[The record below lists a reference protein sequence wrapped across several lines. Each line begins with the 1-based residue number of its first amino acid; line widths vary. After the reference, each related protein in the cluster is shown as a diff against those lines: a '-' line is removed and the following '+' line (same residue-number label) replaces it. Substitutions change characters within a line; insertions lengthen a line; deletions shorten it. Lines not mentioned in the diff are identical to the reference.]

1 MPPRKTRNAQKGVLN
16 VDSLSKIPQFE
27 NLLKN
32 GNTTFIY
39 YKRESCGACQR
50 FNPIWGDACKKARRN
65 NRAVVHEH
73 ILPNTSIADVDVD
86 SLPSLIVV
94 GPYTKGS
101 NTPLV
106 FGGPEGSSNAMK
118 TPTNV
123 KDLVEVLNVKEKT
136 PDAIVN
142 SINSIVSPASASPA
156 SASPDSLQADS
167 LATDSLATASP
178 QTASPAS
185 PASSEVEPIV
195 NQNTRQSMVIES
207 IGNSKNMPKKK
218 VNENSNAL
226 GTPRGSVYYPTPQ
239 VAPKILKG
247 GGILSQKLLKSLANI
262 FRRCRTRRTRGTR
275 GKRGTRRNR

>member
-156 SASPDSLQADS
+156 S
-167 LATDSLATASP
+167 LA
-178 QTASPAS
+178 TASPAS
-185 PASSEVEPIV
+185 PASPEVEPIV

-226 GTPRGSVYYPTPQ
+226 GTPKGSVYYPTPQ

-247 GGILSQKLLKSLANI
+247 GGILSQKVLKSLANI